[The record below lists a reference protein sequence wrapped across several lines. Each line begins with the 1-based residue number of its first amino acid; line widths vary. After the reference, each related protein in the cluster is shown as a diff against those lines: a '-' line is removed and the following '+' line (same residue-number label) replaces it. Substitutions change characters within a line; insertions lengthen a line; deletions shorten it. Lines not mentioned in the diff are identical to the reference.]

1 MIRAFISRIL
11 DNPWPDAKPLP
22 PHVIAVRLDP
32 KLLYLHMME
41 AQKPTDRTGGYK
53 S

>member
-32 KLLYLHMME
+32 KLLYLHMQQAASGPIE
-41 AQKPTDRTGGYK
+41 HKGWTK
-53 S
+53 